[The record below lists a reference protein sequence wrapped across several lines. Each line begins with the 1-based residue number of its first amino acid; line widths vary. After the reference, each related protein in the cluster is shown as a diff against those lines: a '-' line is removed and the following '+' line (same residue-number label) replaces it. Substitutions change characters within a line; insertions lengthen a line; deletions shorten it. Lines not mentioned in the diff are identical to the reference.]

1 MKKELSSTQSHV
13 CDRKMLHTQITIC
26 DKKDERVTQLI
37 MHVDNIATPKIIVFP
52 AEF

>member
-26 DKKDERVTQLI
+26 DKKDEGATQLI
-37 MHVDNIATPKIIVFP
+37 MHVDNIATP
-52 AEF
+52 

>member
-26 DKKDERVTQLI
+26 DKKDEGVTQLI
-37 MHVDNIATPKIIVFP
+37 MQVDNIATP
-52 AEF
+52 